1 MSDSS
6 TALLAATATAHD
18 VAVGRLVLLARAVAE
33 SRLAPRGHGMAAGC
47 RRALATAVRV
57 VDRVH
62 RRAARLRALAQ
73 VTRAAGL
80 ADRDVLV
87 VGVANGADGR
97 TAVRRDQSHLTG
109 VEAQRCRPGLLR
121 DELDGGAGGAA
132 ELAAAAGVQLHVVD
146 DRTGR
151 DVGQRECVAG
161 ADVGTR
167 ARGDHVADLHARRR
181 QDVAL
186 LAVRVVQQRDVGS
199 AVRVVLDRRD
209 LGRHAVLATLEV
221 DLAVA
226 PLRAAAAM
234 TGRDAAVRVAA
245 TGLRDA
251 LDQRLLG
258 LRPRDL
264 LEVGPRRETTAGAG
278 GLVLLERHYSPVPS
292 NSSIESSACSWTT
305 AFFHSRVRPAV
316 TPRRFGF
323 ERTLTVRTSSTR
335 TPKISSTAWRTCVL
349 FASGWMRNV
358 YLLAAS
364 SA

>member
-80 ADRDVLV
+80 ADSDVLV

-109 VEAQRCRPGLLR
+109 VEAQRCRTGLLR
-121 DELDGGAGGAA
+121 DELDGAAGGAA
-132 ELAAAAGVQLHVVD
+132 ELAAAAGLQLHVVD
-146 DRTGR
+146 DRTRR
-151 DVGQRECVAG
+151 DVGERECVAG

-181 QDVAL
+181 EDVAL
-186 LAVRVVQQRDVGS
+186 LAVRVVQERDVGR
-199 AVRVVLDRRD
+199 AVRVVLDRRA
-209 LGRHAVLATLEV
+209 LRRHAVLAALEV
-221 DLAVA
+221 DLPVKALCTTAAVT
-226 PLRAAAAM
+226 R
-234 TGRDAAVRVAA
+234 RDAAVGVAA
-245 TGLRDA
+245 ASLLDA
-251 LDQRLLG
+251 F
-258 LRPRDL
+258 
-264 LEVGPRRETTAGAG
+264 RE
-278 GLVLLERHYSPVPS
+278 R
-292 NSSIESSACSWTT
+292 
-305 AFFHSRVRPAV
+305 
-316 TPRRFGF
+316 
-323 ERTLTVRTSSTR
+323 
-335 TPKISSTAWRTCVL
+335 
-349 FASGWMRNV
+349 
-358 YLLAAS
+358 
-364 SA
+364 